1 MKSRTSKQFR
11 DLFDALPKAAQR
23 QDIQAYRLFQVDP
36 NHPSLRFSRVHPTL
50 PVYSARRVGIH
61 YRVLGTR
68 RGDKIVRSWIG
79 THGEYD
85 KLLDQL

>member
-23 QDIQAYRLFQVDP
+23 QAIQAYRLFQADP
-36 NHPSLRFSRVHPTL
+36 VHPSLRLSRVHPTL
-50 PVYSARRVGIH
+50 PVYSTRVGIP

-68 RGDKIVRSWIG
+68 RGDEIVWFRIG